1 MQMDP
6 YSAVIFP
13 ESFHNFSTRVFER
26 VPSICSH
33 GACDHL
39 SECSQPSESSSS
51 KTKTFS
57 GHLSDNLTAPL
68 CCAGDN
74 SRVRDDTPGIVLA
87 VGNRPRSNGCLGYPR
102 DASSP
107 EGGQYRADR
116 STLRYQDSSGAVW
129 DTLCLSC
136 GHRRRLSASWVC

>member
-1 MQMDP
+1 RQESNKRALVPETSASSASYWFARYLAAPDRMQMDP

-74 SRVRDDTPGIVLA
+74 SRVRDGTPGIALA
-87 VGNRPRSNGCLGYPR
+87 VGSRPRSNGRLG
-102 DASSP
+102 
-107 EGGQYRADR
+107 
-116 STLRYQDSSGAVW
+116 
-129 DTLCLSC
+129 
-136 GHRRRLSASWVC
+136 